1 VSIWVRQPDGKS
13 MLPQPRTYAKVAFN
27 RLSLVLS
34 PLSPVSHQLSPVAIA
49 LPLPRVLSRVDPQHD
64 TIDNQQQTQLHP
76 SAGGSARAIY
86 AYDSLA
92 STTRKHETGTR
103 ARDSFIGI

>member
-1 VSIWVRQPDGKS
+1 MSKWVRQPDGKS
-13 MLPQPRTYAKVAFN
+13 MLPQPRTRKL
-27 RLSLVLS
+27 RSISLVLS
-34 PLSPVSHQLSPVAIA
+34 PLSPVSHQLSPVDIA